1 MCAGALVH
9 ARVKRLIYG
18 ADDPK
23 AGAVHSMMQ
32 VINHPGLNHRMQ
44 VKGGVLAGR
53 SAEMLQSF
61 FREKRGSR

>member
-18 ADDPK
+18 ADDAK
-23 AGAVHSMMQ
+23 AGAVHSVMR
-32 VINHPGLNHRMQ
+32 VINHPQLNHRMR

-53 SAEMLQSF
+53 SAQMLQSF